1 MEEEIIKNLNDEL
14 EEAIEHEV
22 SALRQADIEERFDEL
37 KTEAEL
43 LIRKHPLASVVAGFV
58 AGYVIGKILR

>member
-1 MEEEIIKNLNDEL
+1 MDEEIIKNLNDEL
-14 EEAIEHEV
+14 EEAIEHGV